1 MKYGSFGHDARG
13 RRERVVWFSER
24 PARLGGEWAVGCLI
38 CAAMLWRLSSEP
50 GAGAKSARKV
60 LSTRMGRFEVR
71 SLNSMQASVIAQHA
85 NATCHKKAV
94 AMWLQPGDPV
104 RIALQSTP
112 EDDALLRGGVPQ
124 PVDWL
129 RTWRALRTPASFE
142 AAAAAAETEHFICS
156 MRQRVVQ
163 PRGLVAMATIQ
174 SEVVRERKRAV
185 LGAAWSITLNLD
197 DMEDH
202 RYLRYKCDDEGGSM
216 GHSGLLGLTRHTGH
230 ATGKELEDFMDDASR
245 EMMEVTLRIIKSF
258 CTDIHGEFDDCL
270 YNHICLH
277 TRTMNPDGCAS
288 VQKCCVLL
296 KNSAMPNIVYVG
308 RDPAHIIRRSVE
320 LPVQTHERFRK
331 QWSRIFDGKTALI
344 PSIQNSHQS
353 RALFQAA
360 QQRVL
365 DIDGTIGGLTHILRH
380 WSYAKHRHESCA
392 DPRGKYAC
400 MYVPVALFLGA
411 IAADTRREK
420 PVRER
425 ASDALAEMCAA
436 DAFQSGLNAD
446 YSCRALDFLRLF
458 DVDDHD
464 PSLTWAQKSAYKK
477 AGNTLF
483 VEGFVLCETDDH
495 TRKSFA
501 QIALEQCEA
510 TREFQYGDRVKVLSN
525 QKSPSECRAVM
536 RDMAVVVEASH
547 ARLDAELH
555 DTDVNICLGC
565 FNLSAWREIQ
575 NSFFC

>member
-1 MKYGSFGHDARG
+1 MSGGGGGNGGGGNGFGG
-13 RRERVVWFSER
+13 CI
-24 PARLGGEWAVGCLI
+24 GGKGWGGNIDMCV
-38 CAAMLWRLSSEP
+38 
-50 GAGAKSARKV
+50 
-60 LSTRMGRFEVR
+60 T
-71 SLNSMQASVIAQHA
+71 MQTFQQM
-85 NATCHKKAV
+85 NGGGGT
-94 AMWLQPGDPV
+94 G
-104 RIALQSTP
+104 
-112 EDDALLRGGVPQ
+112 RGGK
-124 PVDWL
+124 
-129 RTWRALRTPASFE
+129 RGGIAS
-142 AAAAAAETEHFICS
+142 
-156 MRQRVVQ
+156 Q
-163 PRGLVAMATIQ
+163 
-174 SEVVRERKRAV
+174 
-185 LGAAWSITLNLD
+185 
-197 DMEDH
+197 
-202 RYLRYKCDDEGGSM
+202 
-216 GHSGLLGLTRHTGH
+216 
-230 ATGKELEDFMDDASR
+230 

-320 LPVQTHERFRK
+320 LPVQKHERFRK

-365 DIDGTIGGLTHILRH
+365 DIDGTIGGLTHVLSH

-464 PSLTWAQKSAYKK
+464 PSLTWAQKSSYKK
-477 AGNTLF
+477 AVNTLF
-483 VEGFVLCETDDH
+483 T
-495 TRKSFA
+495 T
-501 QIALEQCEA
+501 
-510 TREFQYGDRVKVLSN
+510 Y
-525 QKSPSECRAVM
+525 SEP
-536 RDMAVVVEASH
+536 
-547 ARLDAELH
+547 
-555 DTDVNICLGC
+555 N
-565 FNLSAWREIQ
+565 
-575 NSFFC
+575 